1 MSNLIDITTYILKGS
16 VVSLELFAA
25 TILVSV
31 PLGILVAIG
40 KVSNVKPLK
49 LILSFYTWSFRGT
62 PLLLQLFFIYFGL
75 PALGIRLEPLIAAT
89 FSFTLNY
96 SAYLAEI
103 FRAGI
108 ESVDNGQYEAA
119 AVLGL
124 NSFQTMIRII
134 IPQTVKTVL
143 PPVCNEAI
151 SLIKDSAMIA
161 VIGVGDLLRNA
172 KEIVT
177 NDFTVTPFIIAGVVY
192 LLITTVLVFIFK
204 KIEQKYS
211 FY

>member
-25 TILVSV
+25 TILFAI

-40 KVSNVKPLK
+40 KVSKNKPLR

-75 PALGIRLEPLIAAT
+75 PALGIRLDPLIAAT
-89 FSFTLNY
+89 ISFTLNY
-96 SAYLAEI
+96 AAYLAEI

-108 ESVDNGQYEAA
+108 ESVDKGQYEAA
-119 AVLGL
+119 RVLGL
-124 NSFQTMIRII
+124 NGSQTMIRII
-134 IPQTVKTVL
+134 IPQTVRTVL

-161 VIGVGDLLRNA
+161 VIGIGDLLRAA

-177 NDFTVTPFIIAGVVY
+177 SDFTITPFIVAGILY
-192 LLITTVLVFIFK
+192 LLITTVLVFIFRELEK
-204 KIEQKYS
+204 RYCT
-211 FY
+211 Y

>member
-25 TILVSV
+25 TILISV

-177 NDFTVTPFIIAGVVY
+177 SDFTVTPFIIAGVVY